1 MMLILKNIFKMDT
14 DENLIIEL
22 PEYKIPNI
30 NSIGISTLGKIK
42 EYLNKVGSTIFIFS
56 IIVWM
61 MLNFG
66 PNGYTKIVN
75 ESFGYLIGIKLECMF
90 KIAGIGYWQ
99 IIISLLSGLAGKE
112 LIVSTL
118 KLTTASQNIMN
129 QGNLGILLNGVGF
142 GKLNAFAFMV
152 FCLLYTPCMATIGTI
167 KKETNSLRFAT
178 FISLFQFVFA
188 LLVTSLIYQV
198 GKFFV

>member
-1 MMLILKNIFKMDT
+1 MIVLKNIFKMDT

-30 NSIGISTLGKIK
+30 NSIGISIIGKIK

-61 MLNFG
+61 ILNFG
-66 PNGYTKIVN
+66 PNGYTKIIN
-75 ESFGYLIGIKLECMF
+75 ESFGYLIGIKLECLF

-118 KLTTASQNIMN
+118 KLTTVSQNIIN
-129 QGNLGILLNGVGF
+129 QDNLLILLNSVGF

-167 KKETNSLRFAT
+167 KKETNSLKFAI
-178 FISLFQFVFA
+178 FLSIFQFGFA
-188 LLVTSLIYQV
+188 ICITTLIYQV
-198 GKFFV
+198 GNIFV

>member
-1 MMLILKNIFKMDT
+1 MIVLKNIFKMDT

-30 NSIGISTLGKIK
+30 NSIGISIIGKIK

-75 ESFGYLIGIKLECMF
+75 ESFGYLIGIKLECLF

-118 KLTTASQNIMN
+118 KLTTVSQNIIN
-129 QGNLGILLNGVGF
+129 QDNLLILLNSVGF

-167 KKETNSLRFAT
+167 KKETNSLKFAI
-178 FISLFQFVFA
+178 FLSIFQFGFA
-188 LLVTSLIYQV
+188 ICITTLIYQV
-198 GKFFV
+198 GNIFV